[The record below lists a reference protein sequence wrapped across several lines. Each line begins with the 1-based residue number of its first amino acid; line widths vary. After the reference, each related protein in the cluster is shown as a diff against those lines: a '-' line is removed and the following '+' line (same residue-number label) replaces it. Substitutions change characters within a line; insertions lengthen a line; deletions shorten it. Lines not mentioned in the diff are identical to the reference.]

1 MSGGRWRA
9 MTVAD
14 LAAVE
19 AIADAV
25 HVAFPEDAAIPRER
39 LALFPAGC
47 RIAEDDAGTV
57 GYCVAHP
64 WRLGRVPPL
73 DTLLGAI
80 PADADCL
87 YIHDVA
93 ILPRGRGDG
102 LGSTL
107 CPMLV
112 DVARAHRL
120 ATLALTA
127 VSGSAPFWRRNGF
140 SAVVSDALATKLR
153 SYGEGAIYMTRPVD
167 P

>member
-1 MSGGRWRA
+1 

-19 AIADAV
+19 AIAEAV
-25 HVAFPEDAAIPRER
+25 HVDFPEDAAVVAER
-39 LALFPAGC
+39 LALFPDGC
-47 RIAEDDAGTV
+47 RIAEDDAGPL

-64 WRLGRVPPL
+64 WRLEQVPPL

-80 PADADCL
+80 PADADCF

-93 ILPRGRGDG
+93 ILPRGRRGG

-107 CPMLV
+107 CAMLL
-112 DVARAHRL
+112 DVARRHGLRQ
-120 ATLALTA
+120 LALTA
-127 VSGSAPFWRRNGF
+127 VSGSGPFWRRNGF
-140 SAVVSDALATKLR
+140 AVVESTTLADKLR
-153 SYGEGAIYMTRPVD
+153 GYGDGAIYMTRPVD